1 MDVNYSWGRFAINYS
16 RRNILLIKSQCE
28 KFFIIKPQSLIIKPY
43 FESFNAETLNYE
55 KFLQFI
61 SDTCNCEYSS
71 KHGALVIQNFWLK
84 SFLRQIDDMNFT
96 ISFSNNFYEKP
107 LDYYCSTHEKEDF
120 FILIDFDSYGSHYYI
135 IPMLDSKNKVNLNH
149 LYSKTGATQ
158 KPNGMLLNNFLNL

>member
-1 MDVNYSWGRFAINYS
+1 MNYSWGRLAINAS
-16 RRNILLIKSQCE
+16 RRNILLIKSKCE

-84 SFLRQIDDMNFT
+84 NFIQQIDEMNLT
-96 ISFSNNFYEKP
+96 VNFSNNFFDKP
-107 LDYYCSTHEKEDF
+107 LDYYCSYHEKEDF
-120 FILIDFDSYGSHYYI
+120 IILIDFDSYGSHFFI
-135 IPMLDSKNKVNLNH
+135 IPMLDSKNMVNLNH
-149 LYSKTGATQ
+149 LYSKTGAIEEH
-158 KPNGMLLNNFLNL
+158 NG